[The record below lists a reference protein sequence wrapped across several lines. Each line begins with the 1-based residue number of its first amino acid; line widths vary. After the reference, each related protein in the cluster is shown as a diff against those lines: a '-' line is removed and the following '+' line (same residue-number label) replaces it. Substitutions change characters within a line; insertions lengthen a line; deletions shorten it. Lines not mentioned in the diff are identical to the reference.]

1 MRSESNYRSVPVGLV
16 KLHQGVQ
23 MEEGSTVHTLLYA
36 NQYESIY
43 NKASLAKPYNKQ
55 HYDLSA
61 DVLLF
66 FWFTPATDCS
76 FWHLIY

>member
-16 KLHQGVQ
+16 RLHQGVQ
-23 MEEGSTVHTLLYA
+23 MEKGSTVHTLLYA

-43 NKASLAKPYNKQ
+43 NKASFAKSYNKQ

-61 DVLLF
+61 ALL
-66 FWFTPATDCS
+66 
-76 FWHLIY
+76 